1 MVFAS
6 HQRSL
11 DLLVRS
17 NPRHQLTM
25 KFRTLFF
32 IVILLA
38 GCKENRQHDG
48 VYISEVPIF
57 GVMKTWI
64 VEGNVITYYLMGEV
78 KVAKCKQYSDRVE
91 TSSGV
96 VYPIDGTGNLL
107 IPDKDGKSPGEK
119 LIKRTSNT
127 KFSPA
132 ELEKM
137 IDEAMPPPALMK
149 DYNAAH

>member
-1 MVFAS
+1 
-6 HQRSL
+6 
-11 DLLVRS
+11 
-17 NPRHQLTM
+17 M
-25 KFRTLFF
+25 KFRSLFF

-48 VYISEVPIF
+48 VYISEVPLF

-64 VEGNVITYYLMGEV
+64 VEGNAITYYLMGEV

-91 TSSGV
+91 TSEGII
-96 VYPIDGTGNLL
+96 YPIDKTGNLL
-107 IPDKDGKSPGEK
+107 IVDKRGGPGEK

-127 KFSPA
+127 KFTPA

-137 IDEAMPPPALMK
+137 IDEAMPPPALLK
-149 DYNAAH
+149 DHNAAN